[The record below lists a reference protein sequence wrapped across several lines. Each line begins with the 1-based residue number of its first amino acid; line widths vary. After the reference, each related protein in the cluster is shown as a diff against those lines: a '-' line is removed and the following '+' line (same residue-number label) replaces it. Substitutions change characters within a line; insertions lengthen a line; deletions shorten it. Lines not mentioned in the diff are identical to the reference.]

1 MALKASDL
9 YARLKQTQEDAAALE
24 AYWTGNLPIPSP
36 ESLDLQNMVRKF
48 PLDHL
53 VTGIEAYATE
63 ISKKSELIAMGKN
76 KEVAKP
82 VTTQNAKNYICAVA
96 WNITKDDPKE
106 RPLTERRIRNSG
118 AGPDS
123 AKDGEAYQKAT
134 PLERQKMMAAVI
146 AREKAKR

>member
-1 MALKASDL
+1 MALKRLDL
-9 YARLKQTQEDAAALE
+9 YACLKQTQEGPAALE

-82 VTTQNAKNYICAVA
+82 VTTENAKNYICAVA
-96 WNITKDDPKE
+96 WNITEKDDPKE
-106 RPLTERRIRNSG
+106 RP
-118 AGPDS
+118 
-123 AKDGEAYQKAT
+123 
-134 PLERQKMMAAVI
+134 
-146 AREKAKR
+146 

>member
-24 AYWTGNLPIPSP
+24 TYWTGKLPIPSP
-36 ESLDLQNMVRKF
+36 ESLDLQNMARTF

-53 VTGIEAYATE
+53 MTGIEAYATE
-63 ISKKSELIAMGKN
+63 ISTKSELIAMGKN

-96 WNITKDDPKE
+96 WNITEKDDPKE
-106 RPLTERRIRNSG
+106 RP
-118 AGPDS
+118 
-123 AKDGEAYQKAT
+123 
-134 PLERQKMMAAVI
+134 
-146 AREKAKR
+146 